1 MPATCKR
8 ALPTLLLL
16 PPDLTPRAA
25 SFLLQPRSSV
35 PFLSVPFHSVP
46 FRSVPV
52 YSYSIRS
59 SIRPDPIFLL
69 LLLLFRAR
77 ERESDG
83 IYYRFVRARS
93 REREREAGP
102 GRLSLAHLLDAI
114 QSMRSLDLVPPPRNR
129 AACIPREIS
138 QAAAPFIQET
148 KTRIEPNRE
157 KREPA

>member
-35 PFLSVPFHSVP
+35 PFLSVPFRSVP

-59 SIRPDPIFLL
+59 SIRPDPVFLL
-69 LLLLFRAR
+69 LLPLFRAR